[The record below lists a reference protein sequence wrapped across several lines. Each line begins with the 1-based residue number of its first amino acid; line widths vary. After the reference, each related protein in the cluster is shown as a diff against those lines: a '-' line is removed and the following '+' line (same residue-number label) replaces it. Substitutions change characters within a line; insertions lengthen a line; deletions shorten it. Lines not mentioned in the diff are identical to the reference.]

1 MLVSYIQKND
11 VGYCLL
17 SLPAHSATTVSIL
30 VSITFLIIISFSYC
44 LFLCCHGHKLFDIII
59 IKVST
64 LGTSVEHLPVQAC
77 LQYYAQPCNKT
88 MCAGGRDG
96 IVVIALA
103 FHLRPRVQVTS
114 GLSWFLVLYSAPRG
128 FSPGSPV
135 FPSPQKS
142 TFPNSNSIRSETTF
156 G

>member
-1 MLVSYIQKND
+1 MLVSYIRKND

-64 LGTSVEHLPVQAC
+64 LDTSVEHLPVQAC
-77 LQYYAQPCNKT
+77 LQYYAQSCKKT
-88 MCAGGRDG
+88 ICAGGRNG
-96 IVVIALA
+96 IVMIALA
-103 FHLRPRVQVTS
+103 FHLHGPGSGHEWVKLVFGSLLCSEVFLRV
-114 GLSWFLVLYSAPRG
+114 LL
-128 FSPGSPV
+128 FSPLLKNQHFQIP
-135 FPSPQKS
+135 
-142 TFPNSNSIRSETTF
+142 I
-156 G
+156 